1 MTKLEQQYFIPIYYK
16 SEAIAVVIFSEID
29 FGYVDKKVVVYHEP
43 SLKACFEA
51 VEAFLSERYV
61 SIGTMTE
68 NLTQVL
74 TRHLDSKDLIITKP
88 LLIGSKMK
96 NKTMRDK
103 QLLGEKHKHFER
115 RSFNVRHDDLRYL
128 RKRP

>member
-1 MTKLEQQYFIPIYYK
+1 MDEKQQQYFIPVYYK
-16 SEAIAVVIFSEID
+16 NEAIAVVIFSEID
-29 FGYVDKKVVVYHEP
+29 FGYVDKKVVMYYEP
-43 SLKACFEA
+43 SLKTCFEA
-51 VEAFLSERYV
+51 VGTFLSGKYV

-68 NLTQVL
+68 NLTQVIS
-74 TRHLDSKDLIITKP
+74 RHLDSKNLIITKP

-96 NKTMRDK
+96 NKTVRDK

-115 RSFNVRHDDLRYL
+115 RSFNVRHDDIRHL